1 MNFNGLTLA
10 YIGDAS
16 YELLVREYLLR
27 KGLTKVDNLHKEAIK
42 YTSAEGQ
49 EKAFNF
55 IESSLSEE
63 EISIFKRGRNS
74 KSERKARNASLATY
88 KRATGFESLMGYL
101 HLSDNIER
109 INELFIMIIDGF
121 ENA

>member
-16 YELLVREYLLR
+16 FELLVREYLLR

-49 EKAFNF
+49 EKAFN
-55 IESSLSEE
+55 IIQDSLSDE
-63 EISIFKRGRNS
+63 EIAIFKRGRNS
-74 KSERKARNASLATY
+74 KTERKARNASLASY
-88 KRATGFESLMGYL
+88 KKATGFETLMGYL
-101 HLSDNIER
+101 HLTKDIER
-109 INELFIMIIDGF
+109 INELFIMIVDGF
-121 ENA
+121 DNA